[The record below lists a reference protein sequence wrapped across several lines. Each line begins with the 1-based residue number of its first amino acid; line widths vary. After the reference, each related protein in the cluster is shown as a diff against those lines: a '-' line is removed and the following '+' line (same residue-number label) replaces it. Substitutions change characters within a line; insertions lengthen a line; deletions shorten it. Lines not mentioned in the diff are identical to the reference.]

1 MKKRRK
7 VGVWLLIFMLVLT
20 QISFPGARVQANGNE
35 VSTVAVT
42 ESETDSQDKA
52 EEGAT
57 AAKSKSTEH
66 DSKKTTEDT
75 EAAEPETSSAKEE
88 KNTADEEN
96 TDKKESADEETQDKE
111 DADEETKKKESSEK
125 VGSPEDTSEE
135 QKEDKNTDQSEKEK
149 SENKSDENA
158 ATTEAIAETTTEAA
172 TETPPAAISE
182 SETTTPAQSRV
193 GLSAKVKEEDDPE
206 ATSYTVKI
214 RPMVGDSPISD
225 ATVTLQSS
233 TDQKAWSEVSLE
245 AGKYNLPV
253 KSEDKHY
260 FYKFKVTA
268 DGYYE
273 YNSESFSLTAD
284 DTKYFDI
291 STLTGKEITIC
302 PGMTKILDQ
311 YTVTIQPV
319 GQDNKPVASE
329 SIENINLQKSTDQ
342 KDWTGVSPDENGK
355 YTLSVKNGESVYY
368 YKFTIT
374 ATDYYSFE
382 SEVFTLTQK
391 NSYFDP
397 NSLEGE
403 NMTLTPKIK
412 PAVYTVTI
420 AVLDE
425 EGNPL
430 PNARVEMKWR
440 KDIYKSYN
448 QDRYGT
454 SPEGYAVYKL
464 YAKDTV
470 DINHFRIYKFK
481 VYADDF
487 TTFVSK
493 EFAFDIRYGT
503 NYFNPNTANQSFTIT
518 VQMISEKTTLENA
531 KASAC
536 EELRNYKKLEDYRQA
551 EQDEIISLVEKWTIN
566 INQSTTVSS
575 VTSNLSYAKYWIDQL
590 KTNRQYE
597 DEEYRSRIYF
607 QTSDGQKTYA
617 DEYGVVTITNIDSGN
632 FYITRPDGSLY
643 QNNEWDAKWRCVYE
657 YSDQDHPGNT
667 AFSVIVGTYGQFAGK
682 FVGKYDATVKLS
694 NLTREIHFKVKV
706 IDGTVDQLRAYVD
719 GKNVSGKTIQ
729 VMGSEKKYATI
740 QGRLKGTN
748 RWISIPAYAL
758 KYFPGGSTSMNNV
771 TAEFRT
777 WGTSGSITYTLDADR
792 SVSTTINISATIVH
806 PTGVT
811 VVCPSKATVGDWN
824 GAFNQY
830 VGIMEGQ
837 GEGYYHVVVT
847 PSNASNPGVVWEDL
861 TPDVATFQSLH
872 AAGIVPKKAGT
883 AKFKVSCVDN
893 PSIYTTVSILFQ
905 YEKPLKTAEAEKNIY
920 YAKPGDKTINLNIIT
935 NGQKDSSKGA
945 SEQRFNWSYSTS
957 GVAKVT
963 DSVHYDKSSVTI
975 PNWFS
980 HTITILGEGTVTVT
994 GIPWDST
1001 ENCKPVKFKVVV
1013 SSDIDKDK
1021 AAAERVEQL
1030 ILGIGKVTLKK
1041 KNQIKYARAEFQAL
1055 TSTQKGLVD
1064 DEIYAKLVAA
1074 ELELRRLERGD
1085 TDEDEGSGGNGGH
1098 SSGGDGTGS
1107 DSGGTGITSAA
1118 SQGTGGDGVNSSGGD
1133 GTGFGESGVGDDS
1146 SMAGT
1151 GDQSAADAAAHKNAV
1166 ARRRTNSPA
1175 VVQAK
1180 TTNNTDT
1187 SAGKK
1192 SGAKG
1197 NGKKFYEID
1206 IQDIPKEVIEIVDS
1220 ISPETKIAVAACV
1233 LIAFIYGFM
1242 RRRRQ
1247 HLSEETEQALYKD

>member
-182 SETTTPAQSRV
+182 SGTTTPAQSRV
-193 GLSAKVKEEDDPE
+193 GLSAKVKEGEDPE
-206 ATSYTVKI
+206 AASYTVKI
-214 RPMVGDSPISD
+214 QPMDGDASIVG

-233 TDQKAWSEVSLE
+233 TDQKAWSERSPV

-253 KSEDKHY
+253 KSEDNNY

-291 STLTGKEITIC
+291 SKLTGEEITIC

-311 YTVTIQPV
+311 YKVTIQPV
-319 GQDNKPVASE
+319 GQDGTFNPGASGLG
-329 SIENINLQKSTDQ
+329 IEVQTSTDQ
-342 KDWTGVSPDENGK
+342 STWKKVYAVSGK
-355 YTLSVKNGESVYY
+355 YYMPVKTEESVCYY
-368 YKFTIT
+368 RFSLT
-374 ATDYYSFE
+374 ATNYYPYTSE
-382 SEVFTLTQK
+382 SFTLTKKNTYFNPSSVKDGAFTIQPEMVKKPDPHKITIHVVGENNEEIPVINLEMKWIKGYESGSQNADSSGVFNLYSYDTDEPNILLFYQFKIYAEDYTTYESEKFCFDSRWK
-391 NSYFDP
+391 NSYFDV
-397 NSLEGE
+397 NSVGE
-403 NMTLTPKIK
+403 SIDITVKMTLKASTLANAKIK
-412 PAVYTVTI
+412 AI
-420 AVLDE
+420 
-425 EGNPL
+425 
-430 PNARVEMKWR
+430 
-440 KDIYKSYN
+440 
-448 QDRYGT
+448 
-454 SPEGYAVYKL
+454 
-464 YAKDTV
+464 
-470 DINHFRIYKFK
+470 
-481 VYADDF
+481 
-487 TTFVSK
+487 K
-493 EFAFDIRYGT
+493 E
-503 NYFNPNTANQSFTIT
+503 
-518 VQMISEKTTLENA
+518 LE
-531 KASAC
+531 
-536 EELRNYKKLEDYRQA
+536 NYKKLEDYRA
-551 EQDEIISLVEKWTIN
+551 KEQDDIKNYIEIFRDKINNASTVSLVGVYLKNAKDILDTI
-566 INQSTTVSS
+566 
-575 VTSNLSYAKYWIDQL
+575 
-590 KTNRQYE
+590 KTNIQYE
-597 DEEYRSRIYF
+597 DEEYRKRIYF
-607 QTSDGQKTYA
+607 KSSDGKISYLN
-617 DEYGVVTITNIDSGN
+617 DNGIVTLTNIESGN
-632 FYITRPDGSLY
+632 FFITHPDGSLY
-643 QNNEWDAKWRCVYE
+643 RNDTVDTQWRCVFE
-657 YSDQDHPGNT
+657 YPDLDHPESIATN
-667 AFSVIVGTYGQFAGK
+667 VIVGTYGQYQGK
-682 FVGKYDATVKLS
+682 FIGRYDATVYLS
-694 NLTREIHFKVKV
+694 DLGRKVQFTV
-706 IDGTVDQLRAYVD
+706 EVVDGQISELRAVIN
-719 GKNVSGKTIQ
+719 GKNVSGQTIH
-729 VMGSEKKYATI
+729 VMGSEKKSAKI
-740 QGRLKGTN
+740 EGRIGTTD
-748 RWISIPAYAL
+748 RWISVPAHAL
-758 KYFPGGSTSMNNV
+758 TYKPGGSTSMDNV
-771 TAEFRT
+771 SAEFRT
-777 WGTSGSITYTLDADR
+777 WGTTGSITYLLDSNR
-792 SVSTTINISATIVH
+792 SVSVTINIEATIVH

-847 PSNASNPGVVWEDL
+847 PSNASNPGVIWEDL

-893 PSIYTTVSILFQ
+893 PKIYTTVSILFQ

-920 YAKPGDKTINLNIIT
+920 YAKLGDKTINLNIIT
-935 NGQKDSSKGA
+935 NGQTDSSKGA
-945 SEQRFNWSYSTS
+945 SEQRFTWSYSTS

-1030 ILGIGKVTLKK
+1030 ILGIGKVTLEK

-1085 TDEDEGSGGNGGH
+1085 PDEDEPDGEEGNGGKGGN
-1098 SSGGDGTGS
+1098 SSEGKGS
-1107 DSGGTGITSAA
+1107 NSGGTGTGDPS
-1118 SQGTGGDGVNSSGGD
+1118 GGDGVNSTGGD

-1206 IQDIPKEVIEIVDS
+1206 IQDIPKEVIEFVDN
-1220 ISPETKIAVAACV
+1220 ISPETKIAVTVCV

-1247 HLSEETEQALYKD
+1247 HLSEETEQTLYKD

>member
-75 EAAEPETSSAKEE
+75 EAAEAETSSAKEE

-182 SETTTPAQSRV
+182 SGTTTPAQSRV
-193 GLSAKVKEEDDPE
+193 GLSAKVKEGEDPE
-206 ATSYTVKI
+206 AASYTVKI
-214 RPMVGDSPISD
+214 QPMDGDSPISD
-225 ATVTLQSS
+225 AEIRLETTTTPNIPS
-233 TDQKAWSEVSLE
+233 TWVE
-245 AGKYNLPV
+245 
-253 KSEDKHY
+253 KS
-260 FYKFKVTA
+260 
-268 DGYYE
+268 G
-273 YNSESFSLTAD
+273 NSGTYQL
-284 DTKYFDI
+284 
-291 STLTGKEITIC
+291 LV
-302 PGMTKILDQ
+302 Q
-311 YTVTIQPV
+311 
-319 GQDNKPVASE
+319 
-329 SIENINLQKSTDQ
+329 
-342 KDWTGVSPDENGK
+342 ENG
-355 YTLSVKNGESVYY
+355 EDCYY
-368 YKFTIT
+368 RFCIT
-374 ATDYYSFE
+374 ATDYYQFASDSF
-382 SEVFTLTQK
+382 SFTK
-391 NSYFDP
+391 ENSYIDI
-397 NSLEGE
+397 NSLGE
-403 NMTLTPKIK
+403 ETIVISQTMEKKSDWYHVEIKAVDEVGTSVTDANIRVQRSTDQNTWDEVSPESSGQYKLAKKVNGEDCYYKYSIDADYYYAFNSSEFTDPSALTD
-412 PAVYTVTI
+412 AMVSLQV
-420 AVLDE
+420 DE
-425 EGNPL
+425 EGKIIIQTKMVKKYRVTIKAVDEKGQPIS
-430 PNARVEMKWR
+430 NARVKMEWR
-440 KDIYKSYN
+440 KDIYNWYDQTAVSPGVYDLN
-448 QDRYGT
+448 LRYQ
-454 SPEGYAVYKL
+454 PEPHIFRFYRF
-464 YAKDTV
+464 TV
-470 DINHFRIYKFK
+470 TATDYTK
-481 VYADDF
+481 V
-487 TTFVSK
+487 VSSN
-493 EFAFDIRYGT
+493 FCFSGSWT
-503 NYFNPNTANQSFTIT
+503 NPYFNAKTVESSFTIT
-518 VQMISEKTTLENA
+518 VQMELKTTTLANA
-531 KASAC
+531 KTKAID
-536 EELRNYKKLEDYRQA
+536 ELESYKNPADYRIA
-551 EQDEIISLVEKWTIN
+551 EKENLQELIQTWSGYINNASSIDLVEYFLKT
-566 INQSTTVSS
+566 
-575 VTSNLSYAKYWIDQL
+575 AKEKIDLL

-607 QTSDGQKTYA
+607 QTADGQKTYA

-657 YSDQDHPGNT
+657 YSDQDHPGNI
-667 AFSVIVGTYGQFAGK
+667 AFSVIVGTYGQYAGK
-682 FVGKYDATVKLS
+682 FVGNYDATVELS
-694 NLTREIHFKVKV
+694 NLGRKIPFTVKV
-706 IDGTVDQLRAYVD
+706 IDGRVDQLRAYVD

-1030 ILGIGKVTLKK
+1030 ILGIGKVTLEK